1 MKKMFLRLR
10 PFIGLVLCSGLF
22 IIGNSLANLQMPA
35 LLADIVNNGV
45 AMGDSDYV
53 THTGIRMLGVAFF
66 AVCCSLGTAYCSSRI
81 ATGFSSRLRDEL
93 FYKVQSF
100 SEGEVDRFGTAS
112 LITRSINDVSQI
124 QHFLM
129 MLIRN
134 MLSAPITAIGGVYLA
149 FSCNAQ
155 LAMIVFAAMPL
166 IVLIVVGIS
175 RFSIPLTR
183 VMQEKLD
190 QVNLVLR
197 EKLRGVR

>member
-10 PFIGLVLCSGLF
+10 PFIGLVICSGLF

-66 AVCCSLGTAYCSSRI
+66 AVCCSLGTTYCSSRI

-112 LITRSINDVSQI
+112 
-124 QHFLM
+124 
-129 MLIRN
+129 
-134 MLSAPITAIGGVYLA
+134 
-149 FSCNAQ
+149 
-155 LAMIVFAAMPL
+155 
-166 IVLIVVGIS
+166 
-175 RFSIPLTR
+175 
-183 VMQEKLD
+183 
-190 QVNLVLR
+190 
-197 EKLRGVR
+197 

>member
-1 MKKMFLRLR
+1 M
-10 PFIGLVLCSGLF
+10 
-22 IIGNSLANLQMPA
+22 
-35 LLADIVNNGV
+35 GV
-45 AMGDSDYV
+45 ALPTSGRTGLQVGDSSYV
-53 THTGIRMLGVAFF
+53 TRTGLRMLGVAFL
-66 AVCCSLGTAYCSSRI
+66 AVCCSLGTTYCSSRI

-129 MLIRN
+129 MMIRS

-190 QVNLVLR
+190 RVNLVLR
-197 EKLRGVR
+197 EKLRGVCS